1 MTTNAGF
8 ETLRYNPNRLTDEEL
23 KENEVFS
30 MSSQLRWFDGELQQA
45 WFGIQ
50 TGRVRWEPVP
60 SFVRPQQ
67 Y

>member
-1 MTTNAGF
+1 MTS
-8 ETLRYNPNRLTDEEL
+8 ESPVLRHMDRLTDEEL

-60 SFVRPQQ
+60 SFVRVKSKEGA
-67 Y
+67 